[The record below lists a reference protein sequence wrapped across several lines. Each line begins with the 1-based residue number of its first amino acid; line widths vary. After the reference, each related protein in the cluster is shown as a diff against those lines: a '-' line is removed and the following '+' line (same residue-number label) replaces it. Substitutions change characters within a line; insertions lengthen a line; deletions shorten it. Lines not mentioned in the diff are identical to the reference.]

1 MVCPCNHAI
10 LLSFKVTMAWQI
22 SHTLYFIP
30 GCEELAVEKFQAK
43 INLDNNKS
51 ISMFQKIGFAKVS
64 LTFFKLCNM
73 KL

>member
-1 MVCPCNHAI
+1 
-10 LLSFKVTMAWQI
+10 MADFE
-22 SHTLYFIP
+22 STSFIP

-51 ISMFQKIGFAKVS
+51 ISMFQKIGFARVS
-64 LTFFKLCNM
+64 LSLRKLCNM